1 MTMLTNNGKNL
12 LLRYLANVS
21 PGFVRE
27 IGVGIGSKS
36 VSAEDTRLDFEVS
49 RVTVTTGSI
58 QGSTNEIIYN
68 ASLASV
74 DEYTIKEIGLFPVS
88 TSAAGVPVRGS
99 LLTTFEPGDGSLFED
114 SSTPTVGQESR
125 YITKN
130 NSTEVP
136 AAAGLKIGSSAG
148 YLRQG
153 ASVSFPSLGDYSQ
166 YGPNDEINL
175 AFGSGA
181 SSYNLSVELF
191 DTSGNSKVITITGT
205 ADPENS
211 YYYAIKASLIGTQ
224 TINFAALSQ
233 IKITNNGS
241 SYIVLDGVRFE
252 EVDLANPLNSIVA
265 RQVITPSK
273 EKFNGF
279 ATDVE
284 YRLTVDWS

>member
-1 MTMLTNNGKNL
+1 MLTNNGREL
-12 LLRYLANVS
+12 LMRYLANVS

-27 IGVGIGSKS
+27 IGVGIGNKS
-36 VSAEDTRLDFEVS
+36 VSAEDSRLDFEVA

-58 QGSTNEIIYN
+58 NGSTNEIVYSG
-68 ASLASV
+68 SLAAI
-74 DEYTIKEIGLFPVS
+74 DEYTVREIGLFPVS
-88 TSAAGVPVRGS
+88 SSAAGVPVRGA
-99 LLTTFEPGDGSLFED
+99 LLTTFEPGDGSIFQD
-114 SSTPTVGQESR
+114 STTPPSGQESR
-125 YITKN
+125 YITKS
-130 NSTEVP
+130 NSVEVP
-136 AAAGLKIGSSAG
+136 AATGLKIGTSAA

-175 AFGSGA
+175 AFGSGVA
-181 SSYNLSVELF
+181 AYNLLVELF
-191 DTSGNSKVITITGT
+191 DTEGNSKSITISGT
-205 ADPENS
+205 ASSESS
-211 YYYAIKASLIGTQ
+211 YFYTIKSSLIGTQ
-224 TINFAALSQ
+224 TINFANLSQ

-241 SYIVLDGVRFE
+241 SYVVLDGIRFE

-265 RQVITPSK
+265 RQLVTPSK

>member
-1 MTMLTNNGKNL
+1 MLTNNGKNL

-27 IGVGIGSKS
+27 IGVGIGSKPA
-36 VSAEDTRLDFEVS
+36 SADDTRLDFEVA

-58 QGSTNEIIYN
+58 VGSTNEIIYN
-68 ASLASV
+68 ASLASI
-74 DEYTIKEIGLFPVS
+74 DEYTVKEIGLFPVS
-88 TSAAGVPVRGS
+88 TSAAGVPVRGA
-99 LLTTFEPGDGSLFED
+99 LLTTFEPGDGSIFED
-114 SSTPTVGQESR
+114 SVTPPANQESR
-125 YITKN
+125 YISKSN
-130 NSTEVP
+130 AVEVP
-136 AAAGLKIGSSAG
+136 SAAGLKIGTSAA

-166 YGPNDEINL
+166 YGPNDEINIAL
-175 AFGSGA
+175 GSGA

-191 DTSGNSKVITITGT
+191 DTAGNSKIISITGT
-205 ADPENS
+205 ASPENS
-211 YYYAIKASLIGTQ
+211 YYYAIKSTLIGTQ
-224 TINFAALSQ
+224 TINFASLSQ

-241 SYIVLDGVRFE
+241 SYVVLDGIRFE

-279 ATDVE
+279 ETDVE